1 MENNLSPTL
10 LTRTIHETS
19 KAQTFLCV
27 FSFSDV
33 FFFPQM
39 ILLFYLDN
47 IMYLSLETIMFEP
60 QNDKTS
66 SKYFNAATYSEF
78 ELKILS

>member
-1 MENNLSPTL
+1 
-10 LTRTIHETS
+10 
-19 KAQTFLCV
+19 
-27 FSFSDV
+27 
-33 FFFPQM
+33 M
-39 ILLFYLDN
+39 ILFFYLDN

-78 ELKILS
+78 DKTSSKYFNAATYSEFELKILS